1 MLLRIQSTL
10 AQDQTSTDA
19 LLNNYTVTADDISV
33 EREGVMGVDLND
45 EATSLMTYQKAY
57 TAACRLM
64 NVLEEALDSLINGT
78 V

>member
-1 MLLRIQSTL
+1 MRIQSTL

>member
-1 MLLRIQSTL
+1 MT
-10 AQDQTSTDA
+10 TDA
-19 LLNNYTVTADDISV
+19 VLNNYMVTANDVYVD
-33 EREGVMGVDLND
+33 RESIMGVDLND

-64 NVLEEALDSLINGT
+64 TVMEEALDSLINGT